1 MILVTL
7 QDLIKSKGYN
17 QLREELKAL
26 LTTYGFSG
34 TDWDTGSESRVLL
47 EVESKSLE
55 ELWTIVSKIAE
66 GMHLDTSTE
75 GWLTLLAKSHYN
87 VDRIASEFTKGT
99 SVFTLIGSGS
109 RTISAGAIIVT
120 DGNGHNYITDNAV
133 PVNLTPASPQAEIPL
148 IAEQVGA
155 AYNVAPGVITKIYR
169 GPADISVVNQGLP
182 TPASVLGTYGF
193 PVPPTGPFNVNGFSL
208 HLLYTYTGPSGTVVV
223 NNSLTI
229 NFSANYPT
237 MNDVVTYLNSN
248 PFFVAPEGLTAINDG
263 GWLRISTKQKGSIPN
278 ITVEFLPLM
287 GSANLLL
294 GFSNVSDTKAS
305 GGYTTDF
312 PATVYSAYL
321 NPPFN
326 VAGLTLN
333 ITYTDYTVTTN
344 STITFPATNYPDLQT
359 LISANQALFA
369 SKGLLAFNSGGRLA
383 IETFKKGPSQLLI
396 IQSTGTANTYF
407 GFSTDPLAQTS
418 ANGYSSWITQE
429 GRDEELD
436 EPLRNRCRVKWG
448 ITGMGTRDAFES
460 WAREAS
466 PKVAKVA
473 IYANQLAGVP
483 KAGAVTIWLAGLNG
497 GVDAATVL
505 SVYNYILPKMPI
517 MSDLYV
523 GSVNAITLQY
533 AGVLQ
538 ILRKSATQENL
549 TALKNKITAYSQSLR
564 IGGSVKTETIK
575 SFIYQQFDPRDV
587 VSISLTKPAGI
598 ETTCQK
604 NEVLVIQEDPIL
616 LLKMI
621 AV

>member
-182 TPASVLGTYGF
+182 TPASVLGTFGF

-436 EPLRNRCRVKWG
+436 EALRNRCRVKWG

>member
-17 QLREELKAL
+17 QLRKELLAL

-120 DGNGHNYITDNAV
+120 DGNGHNYITDNSV
-133 PVNLTPASPQAEIPL
+133 PVTLTPASPQAEIPL
-148 IAEQVGA
+148 IAEQVGS

-182 TPASVLGTYGF
+182 TPASVLGTYDF
-193 PVPPTGPFNVNGFSL
+193 PVPPTGPFNLNGLALRMLQTS
-208 HLLYTYTGPSGTVVV
+208 
-223 NNSLTI
+223 I
-229 NFSANYPT
+229 NFDGTISYNQTRTVTFPANYPT
-237 MNDVVTYLNSN
+237 MNDVVTYLNSLGLFIGFN
-248 PFFVAPEGLTAINDG
+248 SLVAANEGG
-263 GWLRISTKQKGSIPN
+263 YLRISTRQKGPVVN
-278 ITVEFLPLM
+278 ITVQFTL
-287 GSANLLL
+287 GTANLLL
-294 GFSNVSDTKAS
+294 GFSDMSDTKAS

-326 VAGLTLN
+326 VAGLKLN
-333 ITYTDYTVTTN
+333 ITYTDATVTTN

-359 LISANQALFA
+359 LISTNQALFA

-436 EPLRNRCRVKWG
+436 EALRNRCRVKWG

>member
-66 GMHLDTSTE
+66 GMHLDTATE

-87 VDRIASEFTKGT
+87 VDRIESEFTKGT

-223 NNSLTI
+223 NNSLSI

-344 STITFPATNYPDLQT
+344 PTITFPATNYPDLQT

-369 SKGLLAFNSGGRLA
+369 SVGLLAFNSGGRLA

-396 IQSTGTANTYF
+396 IRSTGTANTYF

>member
-7 QDLIKSKGYN
+7 QDLIKSKGFD
-17 QLREELKAL
+17 QLKKELKAL

-34 TDWDTGSESRVLL
+34 TDWETGSESDVLL
-47 EVESKSLE
+47 NVESKSLE
-55 ELWTIVSKIAE
+55 ELWAIVSKIAE
-66 GMHLDTSTE
+66 GMHLDTATE

-87 VDRIASEFTKGT
+87 VDRIESEFTKGT

-120 DGNGHNYITDNAV
+120 DGDGHNYITDNAV
-133 PVNLTPASPQAEIPL
+133 PVTLTPAAPQAEISL

-169 GPADISVVNQGLP
+169 GPADISVINQGLP
-182 TPASVLGTYGF
+182 TPASVLGTYGL
-193 PVPPTGPFNVNGFSL
+193 PVPPTGPFNLNGLSL
-208 HLLYTYTGPSGTVVV
+208 HLLHTYIDFSGNIVV
-223 NNSLTI
+223 NNAVQVL
-229 NFSANYPT
+229 FPANYPT
-237 MNDVVTYLNSN
+237 MNDVVTFMNGFGAFNGNL
-248 PFFVAPEGLTAINDG
+248 VAINDG
-263 GWLRISTKQKGSIPN
+263 GYLRISTKLKGSIPN
-278 ITVEFLPLM
+278 LTVQFTL
-287 GSANLLL
+287 GTANLLL
-294 GFSNVSDTKAS
+294 GFSNISDTKAS

-333 ITYTDYTVTTN
+333 ITYTDDTVTTN
-344 STITFPATNYPDLQT
+344 PTITFAANYVDLQA
-359 LISANQALFA
+359 LISATQAQFA
-369 SKGLLAFNSGGRLA
+369 SAGFLAFNSGGRLA
-383 IETFKKGPSQLLI
+383 IETFKKGPAQLLI

-418 ANGYSSWITQE
+418 ANGYSSWITQD
-429 GRDEELD
+429 GRDAELD

-448 ITGMGTRDAFES
+448 ITGMGTRDAFEF

-483 KAGAVTIWLAGLNG
+483 KAGAVTIWLAGFNG

-523 GSVNAITLQY
+523 GSVNAVTLQY

-549 TALKNKITAYSQSLR
+549 TALKNRITAYSQSLR

-575 SFIYQQFDPRDV
+575 SFIYQQFDPRDI

-616 LLKMI
+616 LLKII

>member
-17 QLREELKAL
+17 QLRKELLAL
-26 LTTYGFSG
+26 LTTYGFSA
-34 TDWDTGSESRVLL
+34 TDWETGSESDVLL
-47 EVESKSLE
+47 NVESKSLE
-55 ELWTIVSKIAE
+55 ELWAIVSKIAE
-66 GMHLDTSTE
+66 GMHLDTATE

-87 VDRIASEFTKGT
+87 VDRIDSEFTKGT

-120 DGNGHNYITDNAV
+120 DGDGHNYITDNAV
-133 PVNLTPASPQAEIPL
+133 PVTLTPAAPQAEIPL

-169 GPADISVVNQGLP
+169 GPADISVINQGLP
-182 TPASVLGTYGF
+182 TPASVLGTFGF
-193 PVPPTGPFNVNGFSL
+193 LVPPPGPFNLTGKTLNML
-208 HLLYTYTGPSGTVVV
+208 QTYIAFDGSIVY
-223 NNSLTI
+223 NNPIIIT
-229 NFSANYPT
+229 FPANYPT
-237 MNDVVTYLNSN
+237 MNDVVTYLNSLG
-248 PFFVAPEGLTAINDG
+248 FFIGFNSLVAANEGG
-263 GWLRISTKQKGSIPN
+263 YLRISTRQKGSIPN
-278 ITVEFLPLM
+278 LTVSLNLLPNA
-287 GSANLLL
+287 ANLIL
-294 GFSNVSDTKAS
+294 GFSKVSDTKAS

-333 ITYTDYTVTTN
+333 ITYTDDTVTTN
-344 STITFPATNYPDLQT
+344 STITFPATNYPDLQA

-436 EPLRNRCRVKWG
+436 EALRNRCRVKWG

-564 IGGSVKTETIK
+564 IGGSVKTETIR